1 MNSEFL
7 LSLIN
12 YQIRSIVNENRY
24 VVRSSSIRIIH
35 YDFLKEEFS
44 GKKPSVLCACYESGA
59 VPGIYAYIAI
69 LLSCS
74 ALFLYD
80 DWISEK
86 YRLLY
91 DNSTDE
97 PLYKRTQRYF
107 RNALGDDI
115 VNVLT
120 HRLMDCISDLLLKI
134 DLKVD
139 EFLERLKGSNERKLD
154 ERGSMVEEQ
163 SELDRTSDKVSGEAI
178 GIDEHRSYFWLLS
191 QLRVYLLAYSSFVR
205 LLFSHCRMC
214 SAVTAFPQGC
224 MIAQPHRIFGIISLI
239 CRSKSIEMRTF
250 SRVPLPSKRR
260 VGELRRSQSQL

>member
-1 MNSEFL
+1 M
-7 LSLIN
+7 
-12 YQIRSIVNENRY
+12 
-24 VVRSSSIRIIH
+24 
-35 YDFLKEEFS
+35 
-44 GKKPSVLCACYESGA
+44 
-59 VPGIYAYIAI
+59 PGIYAYIAI

-115 VNVLT
+115 VDVLT
-120 HRLMDCISDLLLKI
+120 HRLMDCISELLVKI

-191 QLRVYLLAYSSFVR
+191 QLRVYLLAYSSLVSGR
-205 LLFSHCRMC
+205 PDQLFSGNDHLDRDSFFRPIMNESDSSFPIVCFVVGSFAFFSHIVEC
-214 SAVTAFPQGC
+214 CLPLQPSLSAARLPN
-224 MIAQPHRIFGIISLI
+224 
-239 CRSKSIEMRTF
+239 RTGF
-250 SRVPLPSKRR
+250 SESFL
-260 VGELRRSQSQL
+260 